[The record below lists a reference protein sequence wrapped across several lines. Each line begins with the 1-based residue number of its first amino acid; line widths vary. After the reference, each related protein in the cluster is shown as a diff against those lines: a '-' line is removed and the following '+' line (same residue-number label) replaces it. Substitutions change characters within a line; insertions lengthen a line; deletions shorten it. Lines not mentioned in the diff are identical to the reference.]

1 MYVNGVCTAKYMNTV
16 KTNSF
21 KGAEWVL
28 QMLQH
33 YKTLSSCKK
42 YCLYYDR
49 KMAAIYR
56 RGRDK
61 WFSINGSVNGY
72 SLHFTQTFNC

>member
-28 QMLQH
+28 QML
-33 YKTLSSCKK
+33 
-42 YCLYYDR
+42 
-49 KMAAIYR
+49 
-56 RGRDK
+56 
-61 WFSINGSVNGY
+61 
-72 SLHFTQTFNC
+72 